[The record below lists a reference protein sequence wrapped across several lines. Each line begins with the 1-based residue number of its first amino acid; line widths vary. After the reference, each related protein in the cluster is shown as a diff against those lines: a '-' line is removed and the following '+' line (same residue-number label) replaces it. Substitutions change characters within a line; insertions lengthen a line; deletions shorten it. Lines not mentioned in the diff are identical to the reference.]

1 MKAHAKTDVSPSA
14 PRSMSLEDAV
24 RGRRSVHYF
33 KPGPAITEAQ
43 WAHLFELTALSP
55 SSFNFQPWEF
65 IIVAD
70 EARRQA
76 LHPLCMNQ
84 QQILDAAAVV
94 AVVGDKDPHRR
105 DVQILQQ
112 FVDNGYF
119 DETVRDAYLQG
130 VDLIYPDDDRRIE
143 HAVGGASLAAMTFM
157 LVAHGMG
164 LATAPLIG
172 FDAPAVTRFLDV
184 PPDYLVVMLIAIGY
198 SAGRDQPRQQRRTH
212 SAFVHHERFGHAA
225 D

>member
-1 MKAHAKTDVSPSA
+1 MKSQPMTPVSPSV
-14 PRSMSLEDAV
+14 PLSMSLEDAV

-33 KPGPAITEAQ
+33 RPGPAITRSQ

-65 IIVAD
+65 VVVAD
-70 EARRQA
+70 EARKRA

-94 AVVGDKDPHRR
+94 AVVGDQDPHRR
-105 DVQILQQ
+105 DQRILQQ

-119 DETVRDAYLQG
+119 DEAVRDAYLQG
-130 VDLIYPDDDRRIE
+130 VDVIYPDEGRRIE

-172 FDAPAVTRFLDV
+172 FDVRAVTEFLGV
-184 PPDYLVVMLIAIGY
+184 PPGYLVVMLIAIGH
-198 SAGRDQPRQQRRTH
+198 SADRERPRQQRRPR
-212 SAFVHHERFGHAA
+212 SEFVHQERFGHAA
-225 D
+225 E